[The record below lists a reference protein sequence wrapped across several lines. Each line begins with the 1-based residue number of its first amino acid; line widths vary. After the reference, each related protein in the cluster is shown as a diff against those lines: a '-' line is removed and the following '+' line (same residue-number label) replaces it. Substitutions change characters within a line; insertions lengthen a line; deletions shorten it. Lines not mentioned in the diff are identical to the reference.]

1 MVLSMIEF
9 YSDQELLKYVE
20 QEITT
25 TRNNIKVHTEK
36 AEEQRRKYTN
46 LKGKYNEELLKG
58 VNIEQRKV
66 SGFKVLMNP
75 TVEYELYIHE
85 SIVASLQEKLEAL
98 ERTKNVA
105 KFMHAEG
112 VEKVV
117 MIVDDGKPIGFMVYK
132 KRQQQ

>member
-1 MVLSMIEF
+1 MIEF

-98 ERTKNVA
+98 ERTKSMA

>member
-1 MVLSMIEF
+1 MIEF
-9 YSDQELLKYVE
+9 YSDQELLTYVE

-46 LKGKYNEELLKG
+46 LKGKYDEELLKG
-58 VNIEQRKV
+58 VSIEQRKV

-98 ERTKNVA
+98 ERTKNMA
-105 KFMHAEG
+105 KFMRAES

-117 MIVDDGKPIGFMVYK
+117 MVVEDGKPVGFIVYK
-132 KRQQQ
+132 KK

>member
-9 YSDQELLKYVE
+9 YSDQELLTYVE

-46 LKGKYNEELLKG
+46 LKGKYDEELLKG
-58 VNIEQRKV
+58 VSIEQRKV

-98 ERTKNVA
+98 ERTKNMA
-105 KFMHAEG
+105 KFMRAES

-117 MIVDDGKPIGFMVYK
+117 MVVEDGKPVGFIVYK
-132 KRQQQ
+132 KK